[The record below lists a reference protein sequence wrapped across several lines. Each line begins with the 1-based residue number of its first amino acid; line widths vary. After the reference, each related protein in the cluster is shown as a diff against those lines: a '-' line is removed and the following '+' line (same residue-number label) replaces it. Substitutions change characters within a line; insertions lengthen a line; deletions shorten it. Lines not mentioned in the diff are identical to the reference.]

1 MGVLEIKAR
10 RTINDFAV
18 FHWEASVG
26 ARTRTPSSR
35 AFSETPLRGLE
46 MAPRVEMLPEGQGP
60 SAAEVQGQAT
70 PDTGFQA
77 LDTLRDL

>member
-1 MGVLEIKAR
+1 MGILEIKAR

-18 FHWEASVG
+18 FRWETSVG

-60 SAAEVQGQAT
+60 STAEVQGQAT
-70 PDTGFQA
+70 SDTGFQA